1 VKVGSQAVKRGGPS
15 VGRIGFGGGCHW
27 CTEAIFE
34 SLRGVQRVQQGFAC
48 SHPPAEQY
56 SEAVLVDFD
65 NECLPL
71 EILIDIHLRTH
82 ASTSVHAMRLKYR
95 SAIYVSDAA
104 MTDSC
109 LAVLERLQDGFDRPL
124 ITEVLELV
132 GFELSPARYHHYYFS
147 DPEKPFC
154 STYIEPKISL
164 LNQRYRPFLKAKL

>member
-1 VKVGSQAVKRGGPS
+1 VGSQVVKRGGPS

-71 EILIDIHLRTH
+71 E
-82 ASTSVHAMRLKYR
+82 
-95 SAIYVSDAA
+95 
-104 MTDSC
+104 
-109 LAVLERLQDGFDRPL
+109 
-124 ITEVLELV
+124 
-132 GFELSPARYHHYYFS
+132 
-147 DPEKPFC
+147 
-154 STYIEPKISL
+154 EPKISL